1 MHCNSCNSMSNC
13 SSSCCGNNSNS
24 NSNSSSNSNRY
35 VNQETRLI
43 NDPCNIV
50 QETIQSNNIHSW
62 TLDPIQNNV
71 PRPCSINNLHSGF
84 NPSLLNNGVNV
95 DVESLLSGRGT
106 LLSNCN
112 TVRPSACNI
121 GTNNCGGYPVLK
133 SCNQ

>member
-1 MHCNSCNSMSNC
+1 MNCNSCKSMNNHC
-13 SSSCCGNNSNS
+13 SLNN
-24 NSNSSSNSNRY
+24 SNSNRY

-71 PRPCSINNLHSGF
+71 PKPCSIDNHHAGF
-84 NPSLLNNGVNV
+84 NPSLLNNSVNV
-95 DVESLLSGRGT
+95 DVESVLSGRGT
-106 LLSNCN
+106 HLSNCN
-112 TVRPSACNI
+112 TVRPSACHP
-121 GTNNCGGYPVLK
+121 GSNNCGGYPILR